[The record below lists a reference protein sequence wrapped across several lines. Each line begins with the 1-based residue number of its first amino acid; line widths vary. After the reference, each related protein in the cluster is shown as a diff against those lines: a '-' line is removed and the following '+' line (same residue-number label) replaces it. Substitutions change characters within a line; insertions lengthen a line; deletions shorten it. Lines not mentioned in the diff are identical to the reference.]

1 MVASPYNNEAP
12 SEGIVPETT
21 DRAQRILVLGL
32 GLVVMGIVVHFL
44 PVPTNLKSLVAA
56 ITLVWVSGLVPV
68 VWLPRQRI
76 DLTIPLVIAGGLSAN
91 VLVTSFLLIV
101 NWYSPDRA
109 ALLTGVLALA
119 LLVVRTRRA
128 GHR

>member
-1 MVASPYNNEAP
+1 M
-12 SEGIVPETT
+12 
-21 DRAQRILVLGL
+21 
-32 GLVVMGIVVHFL
+32 VHFL

-68 VWLPRQRI
+68 GWLPRQRI

>member
-21 DRAQRILVLGL
+21 DRAQRLIALGH
-32 GLVVMGIVVHFL
+32 GLVVLGIVVHFL
-44 PVPTNLKSLVAA
+44 PVPTHLKRLVSA
-56 ITLVWVSGLVPV
+56 ITLVWVSVLVPV
-68 VWLPRQRI
+68 AWLPRQRI

-119 LLVVRTRRA
+119 LLVVRTRRV

>member
-1 MVASPYNNEAP
+1 MVASPDSSESP
-12 SEGIVPETT
+12 LEGIVPETT
-21 DRAQRILVLGL
+21 DRAQGLLKLGL
-32 GLVVMGIVVHFL
+32 GLAALGIVVHFL
-44 PVPTNLKSLVAA
+44 PVPTNLKSLVGA

-68 VWLPRQRI
+68 AWLPRQRI

-119 LLVVRTRRA
+119 LLVVRTRRV